1 MIRKLM
7 FENYDLTYNLMK
19 EDRKTVSLSVLPNEK
34 IILKIPSIASN
45 EKADKFIV
53 NKLNWILKQQD
64 FFKKFNKKK
73 ISKKYV
79 SGEDFIYLGRRY
91 LLIIKIGDK
100 PNIKFNKNKL
110 VCTVKYKKDVKKHI
124 NNFLIK
130 KAEHIFLE
138 QLLKCVK
145 CFKDIKNMPTLKI
158 RKLNRRWGSYLKKHI
173 VVLNIDLIKAK
184 KRCIDYVIMHELCHY
199 YYDRH
204 NKDFYALLEQVMP
217 NYKELK
223 QELELCNLK

>member
-91 LLIIKIGDK
+91 LLIIKGIFFC
-100 PNIKFNKNKL
+100 FNSISAINK
-110 VCTVKYKKDVKKHI
+110 
-124 NNFLIK
+124 
-130 KAEHIFLE
+130 
-138 QLLKCVK
+138 
-145 CFKDIKNMPTLKI
+145 
-158 RKLNRRWGSYLKKHI
+158 GSQI
-173 VVLNIDLIKAK
+173 PSGISI
-184 KRCIDYVIMHELCHY
+184 
-199 YYDRH
+199 
-204 NKDFYALLEQVMP
+204 
-217 NYKELK
+217 
-223 QELELCNLK
+223 